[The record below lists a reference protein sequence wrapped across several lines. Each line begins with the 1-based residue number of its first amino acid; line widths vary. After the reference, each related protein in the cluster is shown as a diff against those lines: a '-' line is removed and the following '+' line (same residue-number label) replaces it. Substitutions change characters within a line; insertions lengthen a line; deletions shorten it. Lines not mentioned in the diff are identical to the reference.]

1 MSEASQDQLVLSRT
15 AILEAVKRLALDVLQ
30 LTIPEAQISLI
41 DGGNKVDCDHW
52 VSSTLLDVS
61 KAQILMRVHF
71 QTTASRFVT
80 RKYFGGQSGH
90 TAVTTHDQIKEYCN
104 IVMGRIKA
112 ALSQDVD
119 SETIKQVFL
128 PKIEAGY
135 DRFEKIQETT
145 EPMVQEMWW
154 KIEMEESFELIMYA
168 MVKSETPFNS
178 DLIARITSNHGVAS
192 DDEGEVEFF

>member
-1 MSEASQDQLVLSRT
+1 MGEASQDELVLSRT
-15 AILEAVKRLALDVLQ
+15 AILEAVKRVALEVLQ
-30 LTIPEAQISLI
+30 LTIPVAQISQI
-41 DGGNKVDCDHW
+41 EGGNKVDFDHW

-71 QTTASRFVT
+71 QTTDSRFFT
-80 RKYFGGQSGH
+80 RKYFGGQNGH
-90 TAVTTHDQIKEYCN
+90 KAVTTHDQIKEYCN

-119 SETIKQVFL
+119 SETIKQVFF

-135 DRFEKIQETT
+135 DRFEKIQEST

-168 MVKSETPFNS
+168 MVKSDTPFDS
-178 DLIARITSNHGVAS
+178 DLIARMTSNHGVAS